1 MSAEQVTVS
10 HIQVLSAEQVTVS
23 HIQVLDEAT
32 AHSLKA
38 QLDAGADF
46 ADLARE
52 HSMSPN
58 AANGGELGI
67 VSADGFHASI
77 VFVETSLSLEIGQVS
92 DPVHTS
98 FAWELIKRT
107 A

>member
-1 MSAEQVTVS
+1 M
-10 HIQVLSAEQVTVS
+10 SAEQVTVS

-32 AHSLKA
+32 AQSLKA

-58 AANGGELGI
+58 GVNGGELGI
-67 VSADGFHASI
+67 VRADGFHASR
-77 VFVETSLSLEIGQVS
+77 VFVETALSLEIGQVS
-92 DPVHTS
+92 DPVLTS

>member
-1 MSAEQVTVS
+1 MS
-10 HIQVLSAEQVTVS
+10 IEQVTVS
-23 HIQVLDEAT
+23 HIQVLDEDLIR
-32 AHSLKA
+32 SIKS
-38 QLDAGADF
+38 QLDNGADF
-46 ADLARE
+46 ADLAKE

-58 AANGGELGI
+58 AANGGELGT
-67 VSADGFHASI
+67 VSPGGFHASS
-77 VFVETSLSLEIGQVS
+77 VFVETALSLEIGQVS

>member
-1 MSAEQVTVS
+1 M
-10 HIQVLSAEQVTVS
+10 SAEQVTVS
-23 HIQVLDEAT
+23 HIQVLDE
-32 AHSLKA
+32 SLIQSIKS
-38 QLDAGADF
+38 QLDGGADF

-52 HSMSPN
+52 HSMSTN
-58 AANGGELGI
+58 ATNGGELGI
-67 VSADGFHASI
+67 VSAGGFHASK
-77 VFVETSLSLEIGQVS
+77 VFVETALSLEIGQTS

>member
-1 MSAEQVTVS
+1 M
-10 HIQVLSAEQVTVS
+10 SAEQVTVS
-23 HIQVLDEAT
+23 HIQVLDE
-32 AHSLKA
+32 SLIRSIKS
-38 QLDAGADF
+38 QLDGGADF

-58 AANGGELGI
+58 ATNGGELGI
-67 VSADGFHASI
+67 VSAGGFHASK
-77 VFVETSLSLEIGQVS
+77 VFVETALSLEIGQTS